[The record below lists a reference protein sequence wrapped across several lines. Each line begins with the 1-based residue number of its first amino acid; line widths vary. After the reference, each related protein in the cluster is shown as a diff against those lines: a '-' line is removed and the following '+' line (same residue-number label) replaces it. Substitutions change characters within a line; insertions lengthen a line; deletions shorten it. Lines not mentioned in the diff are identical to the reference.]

1 MPNIAAVLKEE
12 IRRLA
17 RREVRQ
23 QISKT
28 RRAAAQHRR
37 EIAQLKR
44 QLSLQERKLRALEAR
59 EGMEKGP
66 AAPEAENGIPPGTRF
81 SPRSVRAQRKRL
93 KLSAQ
98 QFARL
103 LGVSPQT
110 VYLWEQGKS
119 RPRRAQLAALVA
131 VRSLGRRQALRRL
144 AELEQ

>member
-44 QLSLQERKLRALEAR
+44 QLLLQERKLRALEAR
-59 EGMEKGP
+59 EGMDKSAG
-66 AAPEAENGIPPGTRF
+66 AEADNGIPPGTRF

-93 KLSAQ
+93 NLSAQ

-119 RPRRAQLAALVA
+119 RPRRSQLAALVA
-131 VRSLGRRQALRRL
+131 VRSVGRREALRRL
-144 AELEQ
+144 GETP

>member
-17 RREVRQ
+17 RREIRQ

-37 EIAQLKR
+37 EIARLKR
-44 QLSLQERKLRALEAR
+44 QLSLQEQKLRALESR
-59 EGMEKGP
+59 EGLDKTATP
-66 AAPEAENGIPPGTRF
+66 ADAENGIPPTTRF

-119 RPRRAQLAALVA
+119 RPRRSQLAALVA
-131 VRSLGRRQALRRL
+131 VRSLGRREALRRL

>member
-37 EIAQLKR
+37 EIARLKR
-44 QLSLQERKLRALEAR
+44 QLLLQERKLRALEAR
-59 EGMEKGP
+59 EGMDK
-66 AAPEAENGIPPGTRF
+66 AAGTEADNGIPPGTRF

-119 RPRRAQLAALVA
+119 RPRRSQLAALVA
-131 VRSLGRRQALRRL
+131 VRSIGRREALRRL
-144 AELEQ
+144 AERE